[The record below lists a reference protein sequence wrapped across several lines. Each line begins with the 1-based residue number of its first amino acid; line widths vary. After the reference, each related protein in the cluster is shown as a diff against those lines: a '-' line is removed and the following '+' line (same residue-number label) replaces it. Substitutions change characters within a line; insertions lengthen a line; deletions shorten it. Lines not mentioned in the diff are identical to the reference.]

1 MSRQTGAE
9 EASLLD
15 GIHVTRWGST
25 GPAVVMIHGG
35 PQGGPVGGAE
45 AFKNQ
50 RPLADRGWQLVLPDR
65 PGHAR
70 TPSRGPE
77 DMDVDAIWAADLL
90 GESSHLV
97 GHSYGGLVA
106 LAAAGLRPAAVRSLT
121 LIEAPVFAAAED
133 DPDVQAAQVEQE
145 RILTADLEPL
155 ARLMAFGA
163 FARIPR
169 DELATPTR
177 DQLIAMGE
185 GLGRMRSPS
194 RWDGRAALDKIVRAR
209 IPVLAVTG
217 GWSPRFDAIG
227 KGLAAYTSGQHR
239 IVESGHHF
247 PQLIEV
253 PFNDALD
260 AFMRTAEETS
270 AERRR
275 APLQGGS

>member
-1 MSRQTGAE
+1 
-9 EASLLD
+9 
-15 GIHVTRWGST
+15 
-25 GPAVVMIHGG
+25 MIHGG

-50 RPLADRGWQLVLPDR
+50 
-65 PGHAR
+65 R

-133 DPDVQAAQVEQE
+133 DPDVQAGQVEQE
-145 RILTADLEPL
+145 RILSADLEPL

-185 GLGRMRSPS
+185 GLSQMRSPS
-194 RWDGRAALDKIVRAR
+194 QWDGRAALDKIIRAR

-227 KGLAAYTSGQHR
+227 KGLAAYTSGQHLV
-239 IVESGHHF
+239 VESSHHF
-247 PQLIEV
+247 PQLIEAR
-253 PFNDALD
+253 FNVALD
-260 AFMRTAEETS
+260 AFMRTAEKTY
-270 AERRR
+270 AERSR
-275 APLQGGS
+275 PLQGGA